1 MKVVRKIA
9 LGIILIFL
17 LMVWSG
23 IVRNVT
29 LGEKTMGLLTQPIK
43 VFSEGVSNMKK
54 AYTYIFK
61 APDYYIKTKDQDT
74 LNINKL
80 NYNLYGL
87 YSYRQGDAF
96 NIELKNFKDN
106 SLKHEWKV
114 PIDKLSEHYKVDG
127 NDRLYPATLMPNLDI
142 IVSCNERPGLLRM
155 DASSKEKWF
164 NEDFIFHHAM
174 NRDSLG
180 NMWIPAVKH
189 EYGVIVPMKVE
200 LEGHVTDY
208 RDDLI
213 VNVDVNTGK
222 TLYSKSLT
230 DVFLENNLDYLINK
244 SPYVNDPFHLNDIQ
258 PVLES
263 TPYFKEGDLF
273 LSFRSPSLVIQYR
286 PKTNK
291 VIKVLEGPFTF
302 QHDVDII
309 SPNSIAILNNNSI
322 VTKVTYDE
330 IEFKPTNQSVNRKIN
345 HSNVLIYNFE
355 EDSYSPVYEDVFL
368 EHDIFTGAEG
378 LYRIFPNG
386 DMFFEE
392 QGSGILWVI
401 NQYGVVLKTTLKSDI
416 EGYHYLPNWTTTYLD
431 DELQSLN

>member
-1 MKVVRKIA
+1 
-9 LGIILIFL
+9 
-17 LMVWSG
+17 
-23 IVRNVT
+23 
-29 LGEKTMGLLTQPIK
+29 
-43 VFSEGVSNMKK
+43 
-54 AYTYIFK
+54 
-61 APDYYIKTKDQDT
+61 
-74 LNINKL
+74 
-80 NYNLYGL
+80 
-87 YSYRQGDAF
+87 
-96 NIELKNFKDN
+96 
-106 SLKHEWKV
+106 
-114 PIDKLSEHYKVDG
+114 
-127 NDRLYPATLMPNLDI
+127 DRLYPATLMPNLDI

-355 EDSYSPVYEDVFL
+355 EDAYSSVYEDVFI
-368 EHDIFTGAEG
+368 EHEF
-378 LYRIFPNG
+378 
-386 DMFFEE
+386 
-392 QGSGILWVI
+392 
-401 NQYGVVLKTTLKSDI
+401 
-416 EGYHYLPNWTTTYLD
+416 
-431 DELQSLN
+431 

>member
-1 MKVVRKIA
+1 MKTLKRVS
-9 LGIILIFL
+9 LLIICVFL

-29 LGEKTMGLLTQPIK
+29 LGERSLGVLTEPIK
-43 VFSEGVSNMKK
+43 GFSEVVSNMKK
-54 AYTYIFK
+54 AYKYIFK
-61 APDYYIKTKDQDT
+61 APDYYIETRDQDT

-80 NYNLYGL
+80 DYNLYGL
-87 YSYRQGDAF
+87 YSYRHGDNF

-106 SLKHEWKV
+106 TLKHEWKV
-114 PIDKLSEHYKVDG
+114 PVSKLSTHYTVDG
-127 NDRLYPATLMPNLDI
+127 NDRLYPATLLPGFDI

-155 DASSKEKWF
+155 DAESNEKWF
-164 NEDFIFHHAM
+164 NEDFIYHHAM
-174 NRDSLG
+174 NKDSIG

-189 EYGVIVPMKVE
+189 DNGIIVPMKVSV
-200 LEGHVTDY
+200 EGHTQNY

-213 VNVDVNTGK
+213 VKVDVETGE

-230 DVFLENNLDYLINK
+230 DIFLENNLDHLINK

-263 TPYFKEGDLF
+263 SNYFKEGDLF
-273 LSFRSPSLVIQYR
+273 LSFRSNSLVVQFR
-286 PKTNK
+286 PSTNK
-291 VIKVLEGPFTF
+291 VVKVLEGPFTF

-309 SPNSIAILNNNSI
+309 SPNSIAILNNNTI
-322 VTKVTYDE
+322 ATQLNADE
-330 IEFKPTNQSVNRKIN
+330 IEFKPTNHPVNRKIN

-355 EDSYSPVYEDVFL
+355 EDTYSSVYEDVFI
-368 EHDIFTGAEG
+368 EHQIFTGAEG

-392 QGSGILWVI
+392 QGSGILWVV
-401 NQYGVVLKTTLKSDI
+401 NQLGVVLKTTLKSDI

-431 DELQSLN
+431 EELKSLN